1 MNHNSREIPAELD
14 LFGRARTWEQR
25 QGKKQVRQD
34 IKTAK
39 AEQGKKNAQAER
51 AKAKVTFGRSAR
63 GKLDELGLHGKERQ
77 QAKNYHKKVVK
88 EDMKKNGLG
97 AVKAK
102 VV

>member
-1 MNHNSREIPAELD
+1 MELD
-14 LFGRARTWEQR
+14 LFKRARTWEQR
-25 QGKKQVRQD
+25 QGKKQVKQD
-34 IKTAK
+34 KKTAK

-51 AKAKVTFGRSAR
+51 AKAKVTFGKSAR